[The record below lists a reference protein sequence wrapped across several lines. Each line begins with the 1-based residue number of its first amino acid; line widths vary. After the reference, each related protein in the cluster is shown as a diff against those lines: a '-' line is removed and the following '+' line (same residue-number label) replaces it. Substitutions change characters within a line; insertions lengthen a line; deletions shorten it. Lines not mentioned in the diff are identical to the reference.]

1 MSLAAGLVIGTSGH
15 IDHGKTT
22 LVKALT
28 GIDTDRLAEEKRRG
42 ITIDLGFAH
51 DTDAQGRR
59 LAFVDVPGHER
70 FVHNMLAGVAGIDA
84 VLLVVAADEGV
95 MPQTREHLHICNL
108 LQVPA
113 GLVALTRTD
122 LVDDP
127 EMIEL
132 CTEEIQELTAGTFLA
147 GCSVI
152 PVSSV
157 TGAGLPDLR
166 NALGKLSGRGTA
178 KAEELPFRMPVDRAF
193 TVKGFGMVVTG
204 TVLSGS
210 VSLEEEIWQYPEK
223 KPVRIRGLQVQ
234 SETVSQVLHGQRAA
248 VNLAGLARKDIQRGH
263 QLASPDSL
271 ATSYMLNVELHLIPD
286 EAKPLTTRRRIRLH
300 LGTQEVMGRV
310 VLLGQE
316 ALAPGKTG
324 LAQLRLEAPVSS
336 RFGDRFILR
345 NFSPLTTLGGGR
357 VLDPL
362 PAKSRRTRSELPA
375 RLERICSGDETT
387 QLEEIVFLQGVQ
399 GLRQSELPVRTGLSA
414 KQVQRS
420 LQPLQSRQRL
430 VCLDPVEKRWMHSDH
445 LERIGRFMLRLV
457 EAHHQRF
464 PERQGMSHPEI
475 AGKLSLLFAHEREVE
490 ILLKLLVKQE
500 KLVQTGGA
508 FARPSHVPEVSGA
521 QEALLERCLGIIRK
535 GGFQPVRRTHLLEQ
549 LGVGEKAGLALL
561 KSAAH
566 HNQLVRVSEDLHY
579 TPEQLGE
586 IRLRL
591 ASHFAANPTVTVIE
605 FKELL
610 GLTRKYAVEL
620 LEHFDTQRFT
630 VRQDNLRVPG
640 LLKPQ
645 TQET

>member
-1 MSLAAGLVIGTSGH
+1 MSLTTGLVIGTSGH

-28 GIDTDRLAEEKRRG
+28 GIDTDQLAEEKRRG

-70 FVHNMLAGVAGIDA
+70 FIHNMLAGVAGIDA

-108 LQVPA
+108 LHVPA

-132 CTEEIQELTAGTFLA
+132 CIEEIQELTASTFLA
-147 GCSVI
+147 GCPVI
-152 PVSSV
+152 PVSAV
-157 TGAGLPDLR
+157 TGVGLPDLR
-166 NALGKLSGRGTA
+166 VALGKLPERRTA
-178 KAEELPFRMPVDRAF
+178 KVEELPFRLPVDRAF
-193 TVKGFGMVVTG
+193 TVKGFGTVVTG
-204 TVLSGS
+204 TVLSGTLATEDE
-210 VSLEEEIWQYPEK
+210 VWQYPEK
-223 KPVRIRGLQVQ
+223 KLVRIRGLQAQ
-234 SETVSQVLHGQRAA
+234 SETVTQARSGQRAA
-248 VNLAGLARKDIQRGH
+248 LNLAGIAREDIQRGH
-263 QLASPDSL
+263 QLAAPDSL
-271 ATSYMLNVELHLIPD
+271 ATSYMLNVELQLLATEND
-286 EAKPLTTRRRIRLH
+286 PLMTRRRIRLH
-300 LGTQEVMGRV
+300 LGTQEVMGRM
-310 VLLGQE
+310 VLLGQN
-316 ALAPGKTG
+316 ALAPGETG

-375 RLERICSGDETT
+375 RLQRICSGDEAT

-399 GLRQSELPVRTGLSA
+399 GLRQAELPVRTGLSA
-414 KQVQRS
+414 KQVQRN
-420 LQPLQSRQRL
+420 LQPLQSRQHL
-430 VCLDPVEKRWMHSDH
+430 ICLDSVEKRWLHADH
-445 LERIGRFMLRLV
+445 LERIARFVLRLV
-457 EAHHQRF
+457 AAHHQRF
-464 PERQGMSHPEI
+464 PERQGMTRPEI
-475 AGKLSLLFAHEREVE
+475 AGKLNLLFAHEREVDT
-490 ILLKLLVKQE
+490 LLKLLVKQE
-500 KLVQTGGA
+500 KLVQADGA
-508 FARPSHVPEVSGA
+508 FALPSHVPEVSGA
-521 QEALLERCLGIIRK
+521 QEVLLKQCLGIIRK

-549 LGVGEKAGLALL
+549 LGVDEKAGLTLL

-566 HNQLVRVSEDLHY
+566 HKQLVRVSEDLHY
-579 TPEQLGE
+579 TPEQLEE
-586 IRLRL
+586 IRSRL
-591 ASHFAANPTVTVIE
+591 ETHFAKNPTVTVIE

-610 GLTRKYAVEL
+610 GITRKPAVEL
-620 LEHFDTQRFT
+620 LEHFDTQRLT